1 MMFKI
6 RKLTALSII
15 AFLSLVLVKY
25 ADAFEIKQVTSN
37 SGITAWLV
45 EDHKNPLITMQF
57 MVRSGSSIDPKTKT
71 GLAYLVSGLLDE
83 GAGDLDSKSFQ
94 AALEKNSIA
103 LSFNARMDSFS
114 GTLSTLTET
123 KEEAFL
129 LLALAIKE
137 PRFDPEPTLRVKS
150 QIAASL
156 RASKENPNNI
166 AGKLWWQLAFP
177 SHGYGR
183 PKKGTPETLASITRE
198 DMKDYVNKNLIKDN
212 ISISVVGDITTGEL
226 SAVLDDIFGD
236 LPSSSSR
243 NELRDTRV
251 KNSGETVVVER
262 DIPQSVVIFGHDGI
276 KRDDA
281 DWYAATILFEIL
293 AGGFGSRLTEEIR
306 EKRGLT
312 YGVAAYPLPLDKAG
326 VIVGSVSTVNG
337 RVAESIRLIRDI
349 WRRFGEEGPTIE
361 EIQNAKDYI
370 NGSFSLRFT
379 NSKTIVGVLNAL
391 QRFDLGKN
399 YIEER
404 ANLIAKVT
412 LEDLKRVAKR
422 IFKAES
428 LTFVIVGNPV
438 NIKATMPLP
447 ISD

>member
-1 MMFKI
+1 MMFNI

-94 AALEKNSIA
+94 ATLEKNSIA

-177 SHGYGR
+177 SHAYGR

-212 ISISVVGDITTGEL
+212 ISISVVGDMTTGEL

-243 NELRDTRV
+243 NELRNTRV
-251 KNSGETVVVER
+251 KNSGETVIVER

-404 ANLIAKVT
+404 PNLIEKVT
-412 LEDLKRVAKR
+412 PEDLKRVAKR

-438 NIKATMPLP
+438 NIKATMSLP

>member
-6 RKLTALSII
+6 RQLTALSII

-177 SHGYGR
+177 SHAYGR

-404 ANLIAKVT
+404 PNLIAKVT
-412 LEDLKRVAKR
+412 PEDLKRVAKR

>member
-94 AALEKNSIA
+94 VALEKNSIA

-177 SHGYGR
+177 SHAYGR

-236 LPSSSSR
+236 LPSSSAR
-243 NELRDTRV
+243 NELRNTRV
-251 KNSGETVVVER
+251 KNSGETVIVER

-404 ANLIAKVT
+404 PNLIAKVT
-412 LEDLKRVAKR
+412 PEDLKRVAKR

-438 NIKATMPLP
+438 NIKATMSLP

>member
-6 RKLTALSII
+6 RQLTALSII

-404 ANLIAKVT
+404 PNLIAKVT
-412 LEDLKRVAKR
+412 PEDLKRVAKR

>member
-177 SHGYGR
+177 SHAYGR

-236 LPSSSSR
+236 LPGSSSR
-243 NELRDTRV
+243 NELRNTRV

-404 ANLIAKVT
+404 PNLIAKVT
-412 LEDLKRVAKR
+412 PEDLKRVAKR

>member
-94 AALEKNSIA
+94 ATLEKNSIA

-177 SHGYGR
+177 SHAYGR

-243 NELRDTRV
+243 NELRNTRV

-404 ANLIAKVT
+404 PNLIEKVT
-412 LEDLKRVAKR
+412 PEDLKRVAKR

>member
-94 AALEKNSIA
+94 VALEKNSIA

-177 SHGYGR
+177 SHAYGR

-198 DMKDYVNKNLIKDN
+198 DMKDYVNKNLRKDN

-243 NELRDTRV
+243 NELRNTRV
-251 KNSGETVVVER
+251 KNSGETVIVER

-404 ANLIAKVT
+404 PNLIEKVT
-412 LEDLKRVAKR
+412 PEDLKRVAKR

-438 NIKATMPLP
+438 NIKATMSLP

>member
-177 SHGYGR
+177 SHAYGR

-243 NELRDTRV
+243 NELRNTRV

-404 ANLIAKVT
+404 PNLIAKVT
-412 LEDLKRVAKR
+412 PEDLKRVAKR

-438 NIKATMPLP
+438 NIKATMSLP

>member
-428 LTFVIVGNPV
+428 LTFVIVGDPV

>member
-177 SHGYGR
+177 SHAYGR

-404 ANLIAKVT
+404 PNLIAKVT

>member
-103 LSFNARMDSFS
+103 LSFDARMDSFS

-177 SHGYGR
+177 SHAYGR

-236 LPSSSSR
+236 LPSSSAR

-404 ANLIAKVT
+404 PNLIAKVT
-412 LEDLKRVAKR
+412 PEDLKRVAKR

>member
-71 GLAYLVSGLLDE
+71 GLSYLVSGLLDE

-177 SHGYGR
+177 SHAYGR

-243 NELRDTRV
+243 NELRNTRV
-251 KNSGETVVVER
+251 KNSGETVIVER

-404 ANLIAKVT
+404 PNLIAKVT

-438 NIKATMPLP
+438 NIKATMSLP

>member
-94 AALEKNSIA
+94 VALEKNSIA

-177 SHGYGR
+177 SHAYGR

-212 ISISVVGDITTGEL
+212 ISISVVGDMTTGEL

-243 NELRDTRV
+243 NELRNTRV
-251 KNSGETVVVER
+251 KNSGETVIVER

-404 ANLIAKVT
+404 PNLIEKVT
-412 LEDLKRVAKR
+412 PEDLKRVAKR

-438 NIKATMPLP
+438 NIKATMSLP

>member
-177 SHGYGR
+177 SHAYGR

>member
-103 LSFNARMDSFS
+103 LSFDARMDSFS

-177 SHGYGR
+177 SHAYGR

-243 NELRDTRV
+243 NELRNTRV

-404 ANLIAKVT
+404 PNLIAKVT
-412 LEDLKRVAKR
+412 PEDLKRVAKR

>member
-94 AALEKNSIA
+94 AALEKNAIA

-129 LLALAIKE
+129 LLASAIKE

-177 SHGYGR
+177 SHAYGR

-198 DMKDYVNKNLIKDN
+198 DMKDYVNKNLINDN

-236 LPSSSSR
+236 LPSSSAR
-243 NELRDTRV
+243 NELRNTRA
-251 KNSGETVVVER
+251 KNSGETVIVER

-326 VIVGSVSTVNG
+326 VIIGSVSTVNG

-404 ANLIAKVT
+404 PNLIEKVT
-412 LEDLKRVAKR
+412 PEDLKRVAKR

-438 NIKATMPLP
+438 NIKATMSLP

>member
-94 AALEKNSIA
+94 ATLEKNSIA

-177 SHGYGR
+177 SHAYGR

-212 ISISVVGDITTGEL
+212 ISISVVGDMTTGEL

-243 NELRDTRV
+243 NELRNTRV
-251 KNSGETVVVER
+251 KNSGETVIVER

-404 ANLIAKVT
+404 PNLIAKVT
-412 LEDLKRVAKR
+412 PEDLKRVAKR

-438 NIKATMPLP
+438 NIKATMSLP

>member
-103 LSFNARMDSFS
+103 LSFDARMDSFS

-129 LLALAIKE
+129 LLALAVKE

-177 SHGYGR
+177 SHAYGR

>member
-6 RKLTALSII
+6 RKLTALSIT

-103 LSFNARMDSFS
+103 LSFDARMDSFS

-129 LLALAIKE
+129 LLALAVKE

-177 SHGYGR
+177 SHAYGR

-243 NELRDTRV
+243 NELRNTRM
-251 KNSGETVVVER
+251 KNSGETVIVER

-412 LEDLKRVAKR
+412 LGDLKRVAKR

-438 NIKATMPLP
+438 NIKATRPLP

>member
-1 MMFKI
+1 
-6 RKLTALSII
+6 
-15 AFLSLVLVKY
+15 
-25 ADAFEIKQVTSN
+25 
-37 SGITAWLV
+37 
-45 EDHKNPLITMQF
+45 
-57 MVRSGSSIDPKTKT
+57 
-71 GLAYLVSGLLDE
+71 
-83 GAGDLDSKSFQ
+83 
-94 AALEKNSIA
+94 
-103 LSFNARMDSFS
+103 MDSFS

-129 LLALAIKE
+129 LLALAVKE

-177 SHGYGR
+177 SHAYGR
-183 PKKGTPETLASITRE
+183 PKKGTPETLASITQE

>member
-6 RKLTALSII
+6 RKLTALNII

-94 AALEKNSIA
+94 ATLEKNSIA

-177 SHGYGR
+177 SHAYGR

-243 NELRDTRV
+243 NELRNSRV
-251 KNSGETVVVER
+251 KNSGETVIVER

-404 ANLIAKVT
+404 PNLIEKVT
-412 LEDLKRVAKR
+412 PEDLKRVAKR

-438 NIKATMPLP
+438 NIKATMSLP

>member
-15 AFLSLVLVKY
+15 AFLSLVLIKY

-37 SGITAWLV
+37 SGINAWLV

-94 AALEKNSIA
+94 AALEKDSIA

-177 SHGYGR
+177 SHAYGR

-404 ANLIAKVT
+404 PNLIAKVT
-412 LEDLKRVAKR
+412 PEDLKRVAKR

>member
-6 RKLTALSII
+6 RQLTALSII

-177 SHGYGR
+177 SHAYGR

-226 SAVLDDIFGD
+226 SAVLDDVFGD

-251 KNSGETVVVER
+251 KNSGETVVLER

-404 ANLIAKVT
+404 PNLIAKVT
-412 LEDLKRVAKR
+412 PEDLKRVAKR

>member
-6 RKLTALSII
+6 RQLTALSII

-129 LLALAIKE
+129 LLALAVKE

-177 SHGYGR
+177 SHAYGR

>member
-177 SHGYGR
+177 SHAYGR

-243 NELRDTRV
+243 NELRNTRV

-404 ANLIAKVT
+404 PNLIAKVT
-412 LEDLKRVAKR
+412 PEDLKRVAKR